1 MPIIPTMTKS
11 NPKTTYTYAVGR
23 RRSAVA
29 TVKLFAGKT
38 GESQVN
44 TKSIKSYFPADREQ
58 IILDKPFVVT
68 DTKNKYYYQAKIIG
82 GGKNGQLDA
91 LVLAISRALK
101 KLDESA
107 FKPALR
113 TAGLLTVDSRVRER
127 RMVGTG
133 GKARRQKQSPKR

>member
-1 MPIIPTMTKS
+1 MTKS
-11 NPKTTYTYAVGR
+11 SSKTTYTYALGR

-29 TVKLFAGKT
+29 TVKLFAGKS
-38 GESQVN
+38 GSLVN
-44 TKSIKSYFPADREQ
+44 GIDLEKYFPGSNNKIMFNR
-58 IILDKPFVVT
+58 PFTAT
-68 DTKNKYYYQAKIIG
+68 DTLSKYHFQAKIVG
-82 GGKNGQLDA
+82 GGKNGQIEA

-101 KLDESA
+101 KLDDA
-107 FKPALR
+107 TYRPLLR